1 MTDNAGC
8 VFSEMRGNAASYK
21 DKKSVP
27 AFFFCLLLSVFFS
40 SFCLLLIGLH
50 WGKVILHGAH
60 SGSPCRPESK
70 CGREEEEGEEN
81 LNGRGFGDLNP
92 KTS

>member
-27 AFFFCLLLSVFFS
+27 AFFFFFFLSFFL
-40 SFCLLLIGLH
+40 FLIGLH
-50 WGKVILHGAH
+50 WGRVILHGAH
-60 SGSPCRPESK
+60 SGGPRRPESK
-70 CGREEEEGEEN
+70 CGSKEGEEEGIEN